1 MLRRAAAFPAAPS
14 VGVARS
20 PRVGVPSILRV
31 VSGGRWAC
39 AGVIRMAS
47 DVCFGDVCW
56 GVWWGW
62 GGAGP
67 PVVVCPSWVWV
78 VVPAVVP
85 FSSVSWSPLPPLPG
99 SWVVSCPHVVSL
111 SASCPCEC
119 LPSLGA
125 LPCPLAGVLLG
136 APCPSLAL
144 VLPLPGVSVAGG
156 AGWGGG
162 AGGPGLGVGGLEP
175 LAEGLGGVGG
185 AEALDRIAE
194 EGLPCRL
201 RHDGLWGGLVGVC
214 GGAGAHLLEGMHH
227 VHPFS
232 PSRSSGPLHPAAE
245 LLQSG
250 GRPPGEVGGGPGGGG
265 VRARGRGAAGGGR
278 GPAVV
283 AGVAVP
289 GGAGAAAAGAGGGGR
304 VRAEG
309 GAGGG
314 GGHGAAVARPVASG
328 GAGVV
333 VAGAGGGGWV
343 RVAGGTGSPAG
354 RVGGGGGGRGEAVA
368 CLAASGGAGVV
379 VAGAGGGGLVWPVG
393 GGGGG
398 HGAAV
403 ALVVVP
409 GGAEATG
416 AGSRGVVVA
425 PGGAGAARVG
435 GSGAVG
441 VWAPWASVPCG
452 GGAGTP
458 PFPGPGLIARVG
470 PVRRRRRPLGGLA
483 R

>member
-1 MLRRAAAFPAAPS
+1 MPPQCHSSTGRHRLVTNALTDVRPAEIK
-14 VGVARS
+14 
-20 PRVGVPSILRV
+20 PR
-31 VSGGRWAC
+31 
-39 AGVIRMAS
+39 
-47 DVCFGDVCW
+47 
-56 GVWWGW
+56 
-62 GGAGP
+62 
-67 PVVVCPSWVWV
+67 
-78 VVPAVVP
+78 
-85 FSSVSWSPLPPLPG
+85 
-99 SWVVSCPHVVSL
+99 
-111 SASCPCEC
+111 PCVC

-125 LPCPLAGVLLG
+125 LPCLLACVVLGV
-136 APCPSLAL
+136 PCPSLAL
-144 VLPLPGVSVAGG
+144 VLPLPGVVVVGG

-201 RHDGLWGGLVGVC
+201 RHGGLRGGLVGVC

-227 VHPFS
+227 VHPLV
-232 PSRSSGPLHPAAE
+232 PSRSSGPFHPAAE

-265 VRARGRGAAGGGR
+265 VRAWGPGAAGGRR

-289 GGAGAAAAGAGGGGR
+289 GGPGAAAAGAGGGGR

-314 GGHGAAVARPVASG
+314 GGHGAAVACSVASG

-343 RVAGGTGSPAG
+343 RVAGGSGSPAG
-354 RVGGGGGGRGEAVA
+354 
-368 CLAASGGAGVV
+368 
-379 VAGAGGGGLVWPVG
+379 WPVG

-403 ALVVVP
+403 ALVVAP
-409 GGAEATG
+409 GGAGATG
-416 AGSRGVVVA
+416 AGSPGVVVV

-435 GSGAVG
+435 G
-441 VWAPWASVPCG
+441 
-452 GGAGTP
+452 
-458 PFPGPGLIARVG
+458 
-470 PVRRRRRPLGGLA
+470 
-483 R
+483 